1 MEPWWSKILFI
12 LLGSILAISTSFVTI
27 WGQQYFDKQRRA
39 ETLKVA
45 FRGEINALRSAL
57 GVDARAAMEV
67 WEQRKPIK
75 DYKLAYP
82 RRIYEAHAVSIGDL
96 RESVLVGHIS
106 QLYSTLERA
115 QDVGRR
121 IEANTY
127 AGDGPRDFVVLLV
140 IAFNQALI
148 LDMRLTEQ
156 TKHLVELDWSVK
168 VSEADAADR
177 NFHVGAL
184 KKLVKAGARP

>member
-1 MEPWWSKILFI
+1 VKPWYWEVLV
-12 LLGSILAISTSFVTI
+12 LAIGWVLGLGTSYFRHWV
-27 WGQQYFDKQRRA
+27 QQHFEKRRRS

-57 GVDARAAMEV
+57 AADSRAAV
-67 WEQRKPIK
+67 AAWEHRNTIK

-82 RRIYEAHAVSIGDL
+82 RRIYEAHAAAIGDL
-96 RESVLVGHIS
+96 RQSVLVGHIS

-115 QDVGRR
+115 QDIGRR

-127 AGDGPRDFVVLLV
+127 GGDGLRDFAVLMV
-140 IAFNQALI
+140 AAFHQALI

-156 TKHLVELDWSVK
+156 TKHLIELEWSVK

-177 NFHVGAL
+177 NFSVEAL
-184 KKLVKAGARP
+184 KKLEQAEAKP

>member
-1 MEPWWSKILFI
+1 ME
-12 LLGSILAISTSFVTI
+12 A
-27 WGQQYFDKQRRA
+27 
-39 ETLKVA
+39 
-45 FRGEINALRSAL
+45 
-57 GVDARAAMEV
+57 
-67 WEQRKPIK
+67 WEQKRPIK

-82 RRIYEAHAVSIGDL
+82 RRIFEAHASNIGDL

-106 QLYSTLERA
+106 QLYSTLDRA

-121 IEANTY
+121 VEANTY
-127 AGDGPRDFVVLLV
+127 AGEGSRDFAALLV

-156 TKHLVELDWSVK
+156 TRHLVELDWSAK

-177 NFHVGAL
+177 NFYVEAL
-184 KKLVKAGARP
+184 KKLVKAGARS